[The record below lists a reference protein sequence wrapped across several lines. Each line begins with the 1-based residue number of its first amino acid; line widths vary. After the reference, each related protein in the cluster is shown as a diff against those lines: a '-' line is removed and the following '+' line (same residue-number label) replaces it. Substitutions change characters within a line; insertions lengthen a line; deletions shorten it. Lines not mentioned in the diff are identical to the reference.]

1 MNAPAYTR
9 GNSDCK
15 RACAPCPRVRDTVTC
30 PRVRDTLRVWARADI
45 LKIGVGKIGIRDS
58 DSERGVVLGVLGYH
72 L

>member
-15 RACAPCPRVRDTVTC
+15 RACAPCPRVRDTV
-30 PRVRDTLRVWARADI
+30 RVWARANI
-45 LKIGVGKIGIRDS
+45 LELGVGKIGIRDS